1 MGEEQGSSTREHDK
15 IMCEKCKVYMLV
27 EKEEL
32 TITFHGEDIWYY
44 YTCPVC
50 KVRYE

>member
-1 MGEEQGSSTREHDK
+1 MGEEQGSSTREHEK
-15 IMCEKCKVYMLV
+15 IMCEKCKVYMLE

-32 TITFHGEDIWYY
+32 TIPFHGEDIWYY